1 MAKNTKWSDVKNSLN
16 EFSKEDLIN
25 MIKELYNK
33 SSSNKMFIT
42 ARFNKEDK
50 AESFEEYL
58 EKLIK
63 AFNTDYSRPKLSDAR
78 KLIRDY
84 KKATGD
90 LMGTLKL
97 MITYMDR
104 AIYYSDM
111 NGYYPDSLVNSV
123 DSVMEELKE
132 ILQNKSEEYLET
144 YRDELVRLHKNAE
157 KAEYHKFEEVI
168 GHRLEDLGVIQSVE
182 Y

>member
-1 MAKNTKWSDVKNSLN
+1 MSNITKWSDIKNSLN

-25 MIKELYNK
+25 LVKDLYNK
-33 SSSNKMFIT
+33 SSANKMFIN
-42 ARFNKEDK
+42 ARFSDSNK

-78 KLIRDY
+78 KLINNY

-97 MITYMDR
+97 MITYADK

-111 NGYYPDSLVNSV
+111 NNYYGDSLV
-123 DSVMEELKE
+123 K
-132 ILQNKSEEYLET
+132 
-144 YRDELVRLHKNAE
+144 LHK
-157 KAEYHKFEEVI
+157 KC
-168 GHRLEDLGVIQSVE
+168 G
-182 Y
+182 